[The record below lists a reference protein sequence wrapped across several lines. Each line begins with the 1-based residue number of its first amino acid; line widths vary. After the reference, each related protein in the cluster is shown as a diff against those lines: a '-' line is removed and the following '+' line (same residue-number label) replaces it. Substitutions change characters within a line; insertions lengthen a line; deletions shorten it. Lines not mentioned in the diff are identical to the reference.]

1 MKTHTGTRNERKARR
16 IQCRRLEAEALV
28 ARLRV
33 RRVQAASDKVVQ
45 ELEKRANVLRER
57 KREITKKIQAV
68 KSNLDEIRGLES
80 SRLSREHLDTYLSC
94 REDYKI
100 STQIFEDCATI
111 NRDRIPRL
119 EKILYLIESC
129 ISRHASLSSTS
140 SQSLISDCKTIG
152 VRIDEMLSMAQT
164 QPSGRAYLWDYIETF
179 RNIDKMDTASAFRC
193 IIMWRDQ
200 YRMLSAATR
209 RN

>member
-1 MKTHTGTRNERKARR
+1 M
-16 IQCRRLEAEALV
+16 

-45 ELEKRANVLRER
+45 ELERRANVLRER

-80 SRLSREHLDTYLSC
+80 SRVSREHLDTYLSC
-94 REDYKI
+94 REDSTI
-100 STQIFEDCATI
+100 PTQIFDDCATI

-119 EKILYLIESC
+119 ERILYLIESC
-129 ISRHASLSSTS
+129 ISRHASLSTS
-140 SQSLISDCKTIG
+140 NSLLSDCKTIG
-152 VRIDEMLSMAQT
+152 VRIEEMLSMAQT
-164 QPSGRAYLWDYIETF
+164 QPKGRAYLWDYLETF

-193 IIMWRDQ
+193 IMMWRDQ

-209 RN
+209 GY